1 MAVSVEERACA
12 LFFFCVA
19 MELGAQRTAATQQDI
34 ENLVAPW
41 RSAAEQCRLAISRL
55 GPSRGQLAKGLALSA
70 EYFEDSVQ
78 FAWQDAN
85 GPYMLKRRSRK
96 PEDDIV
102 LGLVRALTWETHA
115 LYGSFQYG
123 VLAKVA
129 AVVLQTNVTEKSVR
143 NWCSDLFVAR

>member
-102 LGLVRALTWETHA
+102 RGLVRALTWETHA